1 MFSKKT
7 FWFFI
12 LNFFVLI
19 INLIINWIL
28 TPRIGYYGAI
38 TAFLVSSFFQVL
50 ILLIIQQKVIPIKW
64 NYKKMLYFPISIIA
78 VASLL
83 EIVKF
88 VYNTNAFIIA
98 LILTGFI
105 FAGLAIIYK
114 NELTG
119 VLNIFWKNYFARTP
133 DSNKQIN

>member
-1 MFSKKT
+1 LMFSKKT
-7 FWFFI
+7 IWFFI

-38 TAFLVSSFFQVL
+38 IAFLVSSFFQVM
-50 ILLIIQQKVIPIKW
+50 ILFVIQQKVIPIKW
-64 NYKKMLYFPISIIA
+64 NYKKMLYFPFSIIA

-83 EIVKF
+83 EIIKF
-88 VYNTNAFIIA
+88 VYNTDSFVVSLMLIGFIIA
-98 LILTGFI
+98 
-105 FAGLAIIYK
+105 GLAVVYK

-119 VLNIFWKNYFARTP
+119 VLKNFRLDLIKKQP
-133 DSNKQIN
+133 DSNEK